1 MKTPQKLLL
10 ALLGGI
16 GIGAAATVA
25 IHAQQAGTPPGYVIA
40 EVEPDPTRKADPA
53 MARRYAEEA
62 PKSLIPFGG
71 RYVIR
76 GGTAQAVEGEAPRGY
91 LVMIA
96 FDSVARARDWYHSPA
111 YQAIQPIRAN
121 STRSRI
127 LLVEGIAP

>member
-1 MKTPQKLLL
+1 MKTAQKVIL

-16 GIGAAATVA
+16 GIGAGAGEAL
-25 IHAQQAGTPPGYVIA
+25 HAQQQKSPPGYVIA

-53 MARRYAEEA
+53 ASRRYADEA
-62 PKSLIPFGG
+62 PKSLIPFEG
-71 RYVIR
+71 RYLIR
-76 GGTAQAVEGEAPRGY
+76 GGAVQAVEGEPPRGY

-96 FDSVARARDWYHSPA
+96 FDSVAQARAWYDSPA

-127 LLVEGIAP
+127 LIVAGVAP